1 MGWGGGGGG
10 GGGAGGGSMSAFVT
24 SDMSRY
30 FRLNIFF
37 TTLCWSN
44 AMGLKAG
51 RPCVNGIVGGH
62 IGG

>member
-1 MGWGGGGGG
+1 MDPGP
-10 GGGAGGGSMSAFVT
+10 GGGSMSGFVT

-30 FRLNIFF
+30 FRPNIVF

-51 RPCVNGIVGGH
+51 PCVNGIVGGH